1 MFQWFFEGNRLVP
14 LHLIGMGI
22 FIGVFVLVVCYVWL
36 VMGRHGDDLSR
47 VAGLPLAD
55 DTGGEKWSEGEVDN
69 V

>member
-36 VMGRHGDDLSR
+36 VMGRVGDTER
-47 VAGLPLAD
+47 VAALPLAD
-55 DTGGEKWSEGEVDN
+55 DTGPGATGEGEVDHE
-69 V
+69 